1 LRKTQLNTFIGINKF
16 FVLIYVKPIVLDK
29 GNLSQTYFLL

>member
-1 LRKTQLNTFIGINKF
+1 MDINKF